1 MGFPRAPRVSYTSQR
16 GDVYFGSYCWIESV
30 CFSLRPYL
38 SASVSE
44 EVIWMEVKP
53 RVGDWQRHLDGIR
66 KLRKGFMKAIASN
79 PLCFPNI

>member
-44 EVIWMEVKP
+44 EVLWMEVKAQS
-53 RVGDWQRHLDGIR
+53 G
-66 KLRKGFMKAIASN
+66 
-79 PLCFPNI
+79 